1 MARTLTRREVTLIAG
16 LSLAAVVWLWHAWQA
31 SEEPQAALAAARR
44 GEAKRELALGKVPVV
59 HMDLL
64 DKAVVQYDSGGRD
77 LFKYSVRP
85 PSWGQVRQMRAAAAA
100 AAKAQKE
107 AEEKARLA
115 AEQRAKEEAERQAYL
130 VAHPPPPVPPPPPQP
145 PAITFKFLGFVGP
158 PSGRIAALSENDT
171 TFVAK
176 AGEIVKDEF
185 RIDEIKYES
194 VVISYVDPRF
204 KGQVRELP
212 LVSGK

>member
-1 MARTLTRREVTLIAG
+1 MARRPSRREALLIAG
-16 LSLAAVVWLWHAWQA
+16 LSVALVAWLWRAWSTEA
-31 SEEPQAALAAARR
+31 PAVTAAA
-44 GEAKRELALGKVPVV
+44 AKRADAKKELAVSTAPVV

-64 DKAVVQYDSGGRD
+64 DRTVVKYDQAGRD

-85 PSWGQVRQMRAAAAA
+85 PSWEQVKQMRAAAAA

-107 AEEKARLA
+107 AEERARIA
-115 AEQRAKEEAERQAYL
+115 ALQREKEEAERQAYL
-130 VAHPPPPVPPPPPQP
+130 VAHPLPPPPPQP

-158 PSGRIAALSENDT
+158 PNGRIAAFEESDA

-176 AGEIVKDEF
+176 TGEIVRREF

-194 VVISYVDPRF
+194 VVISYVNPTF

-212 LVSGK
+212 LMRGK

>member
-1 MARTLTRREVTLIAG
+1 MARRLSRREGLLIAG
-16 LSLAAVVWLWHAWQA
+16 LSVALIVWLWRAWGTDA
-31 SEEPQAALAAARR
+31 PAVTAAA
-44 GEAKRELALGKVPVV
+44 AKRADAKKDLLIGTAPLV

-64 DKAVVQYDSGGRD
+64 DRAVVKYDQAGRD

-85 PSWGQVRQMRAAAAA
+85 PSWEQVKQMRAAAAA

-107 AEEKARLA
+107 AEERARIA
-115 AEQRAKEEAERQAYL
+115 ALQRQKEEAERQAYL
-130 VAHPPPPVPPPPPQP
+130 ALHPVPPPPPQP
-145 PAITFKFLGFVGP
+145 PAISFKFLGFVGP
-158 PSGRIAALSENDT
+158 PTSRIAAFEENDT

-176 AGEIVKDEF
+176 TGEIVKKEF

-194 VVISYVDPRF
+194 VVISYVNPRF

-212 LVSGK
+212 LMRGK

>member
-1 MARTLTRREVTLIAG
+1 MARRLSRREGLLVAG
-16 LSLAAVVWLWHAWQA
+16 LSVALVVWLWRAWTA
-31 SEEPQAALAAARR
+31 EEPAVA
-44 GEAKRELALGKVPVV
+44 EAKAKRADAKKEIVLATAPRV

-64 DKAVVQYDSGGRD
+64 SRTVVKYDQSGRD

-85 PSWGQVRQMRAAAAA
+85 PSREQVKQMRAAAAA

-107 AEEKARLA
+107 AEERARIA

-130 VAHPPPPVPPPPPQP
+130 ALHPVPPPPPQP

-158 PSGRIAALSENDT
+158 PNGRIAAFEENDV

-176 AGEIVKDEF
+176 AGEVVKVQF
-185 RIDEIKYES
+185 RVDEIKYES
-194 VVISYVDPRF
+194 VVISYVNPTF

-212 LVSGK
+212 LTRGK